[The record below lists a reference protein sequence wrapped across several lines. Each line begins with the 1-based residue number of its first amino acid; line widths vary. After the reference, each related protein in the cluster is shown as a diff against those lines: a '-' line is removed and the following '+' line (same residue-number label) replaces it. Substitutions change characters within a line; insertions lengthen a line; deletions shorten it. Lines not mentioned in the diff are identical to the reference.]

1 MEPTPSRRIERKHPG
16 ERAAEILAAARS
28 IALEDGLVAV
38 TQRSVAARVGVAP
51 TLITHYRSSMEQ
63 LVADTFRAVV
73 AAELEEIRALTDSG
87 SARLR
92 LQGFVRAALD
102 PARADVTAVWV
113 DAWSLGRR
121 NAPLASAV
129 REQAD
134 AWRGHAE
141 TIVRNGIRAGAF
153 ADVDAAD
160 VAWLLI
166 GLVDGL
172 NAQSVVHDRH
182 DPSSADVVIAAVE
195 REVGLDAGRA
205 RAVRA
210 QTVPARPATLPE
222 YPCTVAPEEGSSPSC
237 ASDPSLP

>member
-1 MEPTPSRRIERKHPG
+1 VDPSASRRIERKHPG

-38 TQRSVAARVGVAP
+38 TQRAVAARMGVAP
-51 TLITHYRSSMEQ
+51 ALITHYRSSMEQ
-63 LVADTFRAVV
+63 LVADTFSAVV
-73 AAELEEIRALTDSG
+73 GAELDEVREATRTG
-87 SARLR
+87 SPRQR
-92 LQGFVRAALD
+92 LQGFVRTALD
-102 PARADVTAVWV
+102 PARDDVTAVWV

-121 NAPLASAV
+121 NGALAAAV

-141 TIVRNGIRAGAF
+141 AIVRDGMQAGEF

-160 VAWLLI
+160 VAWLVI

-195 REVGLDAGRA
+195 REVGLDGAEPR
-205 RAVRA
+205 
-210 QTVPARPATLPE
+210 
-222 YPCTVAPEEGSSPSC
+222 C
-237 ASDPSLP
+237 

>member
-1 MEPTPSRRIERKHPG
+1 VDPSASRRIERKHPD
-16 ERAAEILAAARS
+16 ERAAEILTAARS
-28 IALEDGLVAV
+28 IALHDGLVSV
-38 TQRSVAARVGVAP
+38 TQRAVAAGVGVAP

-63 LVADTFRAVV
+63 LVAETFTAIVG
-73 AAELEEIRALTDSG
+73 AELHEVREATRSG
-87 SARLR
+87 SARQR

-102 PARADVTAVWV
+102 PARDDVTAVWV

-121 NAPLASAV
+121 NAALAAAV

-141 TIVRNGIRAGAF
+141 AIVREGIRAGEF

-166 GLVDGL
+166 GLIDGL

-195 REVGLDAGRA
+195 REVGLHGA
-205 RAVRA
+205 
-210 QTVPARPATLPE
+210 
-222 YPCTVAPEEGSSPSC
+222 
-237 ASDPSLP
+237 